1 MASAT
6 VTSKGQITIPAKVR
20 NALGLD
26 PGDRIEFVEIGE
38 KEFSIVPATGSI
50 RELNGLF
57 KRRRNKPV
65 SLAEMDRAIAKGAA
79 RSR

>member
-6 VTSKGQITIPAKVR
+6 VTSKGQVTIPVEVR

-26 PGDRIEFVEIGE
+26 PGDRIEFVEIG
-38 KEFSIVPATGSI
+38 KREFSIVPATGSL
-50 RELNGLF
+50 RELKGIF
-57 KRRRNKPV
+57 KVKRSRPV
-65 SLAEMDRAIAKGAA
+65 SLDDMDRAIAKGAS